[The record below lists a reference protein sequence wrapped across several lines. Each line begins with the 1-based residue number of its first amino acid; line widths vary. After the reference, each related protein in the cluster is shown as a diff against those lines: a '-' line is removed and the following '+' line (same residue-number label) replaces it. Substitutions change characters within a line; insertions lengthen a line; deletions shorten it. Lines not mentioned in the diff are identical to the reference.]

1 MDTPARKSGKRMV
14 RLNVTSII
22 DAIGEG
28 KSITSSPYN
37 LSTYRIVVTQHTPM
51 LEQISGQRKLALV
64 AAYYV
69 IP

>member
-1 MDTPARKSGKRMV
+1 MV

-28 KSITSSPYN
+28 KRITSSTYD

-64 AAYYV
+64 TAYYV

>member
-1 MDTPARKSGKRMV
+1 MDTPAQKSGKRMV

-28 KSITSSPYN
+28 KSITSSTYN

>member
-1 MDTPARKSGKRMV
+1 MV

-28 KSITSSPYN
+28 KRITSSTYN
-37 LSTYRIVVTQHTPM
+37 LPTHKIVVTQYTPM
-51 LEQISGQRKLALV
+51 LEQISGQRKFSLV
-64 AAYYV
+64 TAYYV

>member
-1 MDTPARKSGKRMV
+1 MDTPARKSGRRMI

-28 KSITSSPYN
+28 KRITLSTYN

-64 AAYYV
+64 TAYYV